1 MTRRA
6 ILIFAS
12 EALVLCFCLA
22 PFLYMLAT
30 ALSSTGAGYLSP
42 GGHFVPTLGHFRDI
56 LLSPTLHFP
65 RYLLNSVGIAL
76 LAALFSVA
84 VASPAAYALT
94 RMQVRGGQFLMF
106 AVLSLSMFPPVS
118 LVSSLFQFMTRL
130 GWINT
135 WQALVLPYVAWSMP
149 LALWTLVSYF
159 QQIPTELDRA
169 ALVDGASHFQAMRF
183 ILLPVAAP
191 GVFST
196 GLLAF
201 IFAFNEFLYALMLTT
216 DSTARTM
223 PVAIAMFEGLHGE
236 IPWAEIMAAAAVATA
251 PVVLLTIAFQRRI
264 VQGLTKGAVKE

>member
-1 MTRRA
+1 
-6 ILIFAS
+6 
-12 EALVLCFCLA
+12 VLCFCLA
-22 PFLYMLAT
+22 PFLYRLAT
-30 ALSSTGAGYLSP
+30 ALSSTGAAYLSP
-42 GGHFVPTLGHFRDI
+42 RGALHPTFLPAFLPTLEHFRSI

-65 RYLLNSVGIAL
+65 RYLLNSVGISL

-84 VASPAAYALT
+84 VAAPAAYALT
-94 RMQVRGGQFLMF
+94 RMHVPGAQILMF
-106 AVLSLSMFPPVS
+106 VVLSLSMFPAVS
-118 LVSSLFQFMTRL
+118 LVSSLFRFMTRL

-159 QQIPTELDRA
+159 QQIPMELDRA
-169 ALVDGASHFQAMRF
+169 ALVDGASRFQALRF
-183 ILLPVAAP
+183 ILLPMAAP

-223 PVAIAMFEGLHGE
+223 PVAIALFEGLHGE
-236 IPWAEIMAAAAVATA
+236 IPWGEIMAAAVVATA
-251 PVVLLTIAFQRRI
+251 PVVLLTIVFQQRI
-264 VQGLTKGAVKE
+264 VQGLTRGAVKE